1 MGFKITEDAA
11 SRKVELQLGKL
22 KNVTVRGTRQAFY
35 EIGTIAREKINR
47 DVLAKPRG
55 GRVYKFRGRRHTAS
69 LPGESFANRSGAARR
84 KRGFDVRGANEL
96 EFGFRQDGETIYTKI
111 LEETGGRPTVGN
123 ASKFVQGRAQN
134 IMINELKKAHDE
146 GFK

>member
-1 MGFKITEDAA
+1 MTFKITENAA
-11 SRKVELQLGKL
+11 SRKIELQLGQL
-22 KNVTVRGTRQAFY
+22 DNITVRGVRQAFY
-35 EIGTIAREKINR
+35 KIGTVAREKINR
-47 DVLAKPRG
+47 DVLAKPRA
-55 GRVYKFRGRRHTAS
+55 GRAYKYKGRRHTAS

-84 KRGFDVRGANEL
+84 KRGFDVRGADEL
-96 EFGFRQDGETIYTKI
+96 EFGFRKDGETIYTKI

-134 IMINELKKAHDE
+134 IMQNELKKAHDK